1 MRKDKEAWGI
11 GPYTLTRRADQT
23 NGIWHRT
30 EQVDGKTKRT
40 SLRTNDFEQAK
51 IILAEFFLSEGR
63 ENFDEEPSE
72 HILMTEVIDNY
83 LENYCL
89 ERDKENQRYYIDTG
103 LPKVSDQSRNV
114 LHHRSQFV
122 EYFGENATLNEYTEA
137 AQSAF
142 IQYQLTNKRKKK
154 SSVDRI
160 MTTARSAVN
169 YCYSKKVLAEAIPIL
184 RVKHR
189 LNSRV
194 RTLSAME
201 FAALLESVD
210 SPHLFNFL
218 VLAIATAGR
227 PGAIVELSRFSID
240 GSTINLLPA
249 GREQVANKFRPILP
263 ICETL
268 SAFIPHMPMSGPFV
282 QLRGQPVQSVKGS
295 FAAARKRADLS
306 EDVVRYTARHTVSS
320 FMARR
325 GVEIEH
331 IDMWLGH
338 SGTDYKMT
346 RHYIHSHPSW
356 LMRAKSAV
364 DSFFLEIC
372 ECFSSNTTEFCDL
385 LRSIYDPKTLKSDP
399 SATKLKLVR

>member
-142 IQYQLTNKRKKK
+142 IQYQLTNKRKKF
-154 SSVDRI
+154 SVVI
-160 MTTARSAVN
+160 YVIT
-169 YCYSKKVLAEAIPIL
+169 SKEIL
-184 RVKHR
+184 K
-189 LNSRV
+189 
-194 RTLSAME
+194 
-201 FAALLESVD
+201 
-210 SPHLFNFL
+210 
-218 VLAIATAGR
+218 I
-227 PGAIVELSRFSID
+227 
-240 GSTINLLPA
+240 
-249 GREQVANKFRPILP
+249 
-263 ICETL
+263 
-268 SAFIPHMPMSGPFV
+268 
-282 QLRGQPVQSVKGS
+282 
-295 FAAARKRADLS
+295 
-306 EDVVRYTARHTVSS
+306 
-320 FMARR
+320 
-325 GVEIEH
+325 
-331 IDMWLGH
+331 
-338 SGTDYKMT
+338 
-346 RHYIHSHPSW
+346 
-356 LMRAKSAV
+356 
-364 DSFFLEIC
+364 
-372 ECFSSNTTEFCDL
+372 
-385 LRSIYDPKTLKSDP
+385 
-399 SATKLKLVR
+399 SATFFAV

>member
-1 MRKDKEAWGI
+1 MRKKDKDAWGI
-11 GPYTLTRRADQT
+11 GPYTLTLRADQT
-23 NGIWHRT
+23 NGIWHRSYT
-30 EQVDGKTKRT
+30 NKDTGKTKRT

-89 ERDKENQRYYIDTG
+89 EKDKENQRYYIDTG

-142 IQYQLTNKRKKK
+142 IADQLPNKRKKK

-169 YCYSKKVLAEAIPIL
+169 YCSGKKVIAEAIPIL

-189 LNSRV
+189 LSSRV

-201 FAALLESVD
+201 FAALMESVNQ
-210 SPHLFNFL
+210 P
-218 VLAIATAGR
+218 
-227 PGAIVELSRFSID
+227 P
-240 GSTINLLPA
+240 
-249 GREQVANKFRPILP
+249 
-263 ICETL
+263 
-268 SAFIPHMPMSGPFV
+268 PF
-282 QLRGQPVQSVKGS
+282 
-295 FAAARKRADLS
+295 
-306 EDVVRYTARHTVSS
+306 
-320 FMARR
+320 
-325 GVEIEH
+325 
-331 IDMWLGH
+331 
-338 SGTDYKMT
+338 
-346 RHYIHSHPSW
+346 
-356 LMRAKSAV
+356 
-364 DSFFLEIC
+364 
-372 ECFSSNTTEFCDL
+372 
-385 LRSIYDPKTLKSDP
+385 
-399 SATKLKLVR
+399 